1 MTSANL
7 AFAWALSLAYWLHM
21 LATVTWIG
29 SLAALALLV
38 LPAARRSLPG
48 PAYAAFLVTLQ
59 RRLDPIGWLS
69 LMVLVGTGLFQ
80 MSASPNYVGFLSIAN
95 PWAIAILIKHVV
107 FLAMTATSASITW
120 GLMPRLGRL
129 ALLQARGQETPDA
142 PRLLQQEARLLRLNL
157 VFGVIVLA
165 LTALARAS

>member
-7 AFAWALSLAYWLHM
+7 APNLALSLAYWLHM

-38 LPAARRSLPG
+38 LPAARRSLTG
-48 PAYAAFLVTLQ
+48 PAYAAFLITLQ
-59 RRLDPIGWLS
+59 RRLDPLGWLS
-69 LMVLVGTGLFQ
+69 LLALTGTGLFQ
-80 MSASPNYVGFLSIAN
+80 MSASPHYAGFLSIAN
-95 PWAIAILIKHVV
+95 PWAAAILIKHLV

-129 ALLQARGQETPDA
+129 ALLQAHGQETPEA
-142 PRLLQQEARLLRLNL
+142 PRLLRQEVLLLRLNL
-157 VFGVIVLA
+157 FLGVIVLA
-165 LTALARAS
+165 LTALARAA